1 MKQLIVGITV
11 VLAFH
16 VGNIDAAQWVP
27 LDQAEDRQL
36 IRTNNSPMAQF
47 VEVWVE
53 GLGFGTLVLDPKLVY
68 FTRLDTAWNKDDLFI
83 LRDGQT
89 DINPTNVRIDD
100 HFLWMSESMLYVG
113 SGGGTGAQ
121 ADMKSNEVAR
131 SLSALCTQVAN
142 IEEALGA
149 VGGGGAWRGWEEP
162 GMDDY
167 GCCTMA
173 APLMNRREALQSFL
187 QAARGECGG

>member
-1 MKQLIVGITV
+1 MKQLIAGITI

-16 VGNIDAAQWVP
+16 VGNIEAAQWMP

-36 IRTNNSPMAQF
+36 IRTDNSPMAQF
-47 VEVWVE
+47 VQVWVE

-68 FTRLDTAWNKDDLFI
+68 FTRLDTTLHIDDLFI
-83 LRDGQT
+83 LHDGQT
-89 DINPTNVRIDD
+89 DINPTNVRTGD
-100 HFLWMSESMLYVG
+100 HFLWMSQSMLYIG

-121 ADMKSNEVAR
+121 ANMKTKEVAR

-142 IEEALGA
+142 IEEALGT
-149 VGGGGAWRGWEEP
+149 VGSEGAWRGWEQP